1 MVIICNCTDVFIRDY
16 IILFLHS
23 SRKADIIDL
32 YYQGKNVMSY
42 KRRVLLMLLLLTYFS
57 VVFFVMK
64 KTGITCVFLY
74 FLGVPCPGCGM
85 TRALRSV
92 LRFEF
97 LQAFRYNPLIYCMP
111 YVFAYIFIDFKNKKL
126 HNLIISI
133 IGIVKIAV
141 HRWIQMRLFV

>member
-1 MVIICNCTDVFIRDY
+1 MLICNCAVIF
-16 IILFLHS
+16 IILFLHT
-23 SRKADIIDL
+23 SRKVDIIGL
-32 YYQGKNVMSY
+32 YYQGKSVMSY

-97 LQAFRYNPLIYCMP
+97 LKAFGYNPLIYCMP

-126 HNLIISI
+126 HNLMISI
-133 IGIVKIAV
+133 IGILAIINWGFNVFKT
-141 HRWIQMRLFV
+141 LS

>member
-1 MVIICNCTDVFIRDY
+1 MLICNCAVIFIRDY
-16 IILFLHS
+16 IILFLHT
-23 SRKADIIDL
+23 SRKVDIIGL
-32 YYQGKNVMSY
+32 YYQGKSVMSY

-97 LQAFRYNPLIYCMP
+97 LKAFGYNPLIYCMP

-126 HNLIISI
+126 HNLMISI
-133 IGIVKIAV
+133 IGILAIINWGFNVFKT
-141 HRWIQMRLFV
+141 LS